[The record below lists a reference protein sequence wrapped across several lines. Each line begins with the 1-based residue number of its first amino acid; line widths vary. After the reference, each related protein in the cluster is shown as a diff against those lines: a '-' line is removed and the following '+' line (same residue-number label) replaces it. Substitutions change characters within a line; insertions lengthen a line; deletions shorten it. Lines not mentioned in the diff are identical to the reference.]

1 MSIRDTYKQYGWRIF
16 PRLIKSVLRRL
27 GIQYEVFYLLEW
39 SVNTEELNQKMEDH
53 DFSDI
58 QELTIADLKTS
69 VSFSEQKKSLFQLRL
84 KSKEYSCYGIK
95 QDDEIIYSTWISWR
109 NMGYPS
115 YFNKAEKLQENE
127 ALLEDSFCHP
137 TQRGKGLHSKM
148 NLFRMQRISEKGRSA
163 VLALVLKEN
172 TPALNV
178 QLKSGFRI
186 VKEIRFLKVG
196 SQRKIKEIVV
206 DGNL

>member
-1 MSIRDTYKQYGWRIF
+1 MSIRDTYKQYGRRIF
-16 PRLIKSVLRRL
+16 PRLVKSVLRRL
-27 GIQYEVFYLLEW
+27 GIQYETFYLLEW
-39 SVNTEELNQKMEDH
+39 EVNTEELSRKMEGY

-58 QELTIADLKTS
+58 QELTIDDLKAS
-69 VSFSEQKKSLFQLRL
+69 GSFSEQKKSLFQVRL

-95 QDDEIIYSTWISWR
+95 QEDEIVYSTWISWST
-109 NMGYPS
+109 MGYPS
-115 YFNKAEKLQENE
+115 YFNKNEKLQQNE

-148 NLFRMQRISEKGRSA
+148 NLFRMQTINKKGRSK

-186 VKEIRFLKVG
+186 VKKIRFLKVG
-196 SQRKIKEIVV
+196 SQKKIKEIVV

>member
-1 MSIRDTYKQYGWRIF
+1 MSVRDTYKQYGWRIF
-16 PRLIKSVLRRL
+16 PRLMKSVLRRL
-27 GIQYEVFYLLEW
+27 GIHYETFYLLEW
-39 SVNTEELNQKMEDH
+39 KVNTEELNNKMENY

-58 QELTIADLKTS
+58 KELTIDDLKTS
-69 VSFSEQKKSLFQLRL
+69 GSFSEQKKSLFQLRL

-95 QDDEIIYSTWISWR
+95 LGDEIVYSTWISWSM
-109 NMGYPS
+109 MGYPS
-115 YFNKAEKLQENE
+115 YFNKTEKLQKNE

-148 NLFRMQRISEKGRSA
+148 NLFRMQIISEKGRSA

>member
-1 MSIRDTYKQYGWRIF
+1 MSIRDTYKQYGWKFF
-16 PRLIKSVLRRL
+16 PRLIKSGLRRF
-27 GIQYEVFYLLEW
+27 GIQHEVFYLLEW
-39 SVNTEELNQKMEDH
+39 NVNAEELNRKMEGY

-58 QELTIADLKTS
+58 QELTIADFQS
-69 VSFSEQKKSLFQLRL
+69 SDSFSEQKKNLFQARL

-95 QDDEIIYSTWISWR
+95 LGDEIVYSTWISW
-109 NMGYPS
+109 NMMGYPS
-115 YFNKAEKLQENE
+115 YFNKTDKLQQNE

-148 NLFRMQRISEKGRSA
+148 NLFRMQLISERGRSA

-186 VKEIRFLKVG
+186 VKEIRFFKVG
-196 SQRKIKEIVV
+196 NLRKIKEIVV
-206 DGNL
+206 NGNL